1 MKVDRLPSTLLNV
14 SYISGHIGSQSD
26 RGSTEAVTPQEVG
39 QFKPLST
46 RKLPE
51 LIHNGIDTNFQLTQN
66 RVLITGNFVCLLIFR
81 AFYKHLLYAQAL
93 TLRACGMLSDNFVQ
107 NPSVSYRTLVSI
119 QIHPNPKKILDPPTH
134 PKTYAKTKGEWAVS
148 LIDIKRN
155 GRSYTWEEAG

>member
-1 MKVDRLPSTLLNV
+1 MKVDRCIRRLPNAP
-14 SYISGHIGSQSD
+14 YIIGCIGSQSD
-26 RGSTEAVTPQEVG
+26 RRSAEAATHGEG
-39 QFKPLST
+39 DQFKPLST

-51 LIHNGIDTNFQLTQN
+51 LIHNGIDTKFQLTRN

-93 TLRACGMLSDNFVQ
+93 TIRACGMLSDNFVQ
-107 NPSVSYRTLVSI
+107 NSDAGYRTLVSI
-119 QIHPNPKKILDPPTH
+119 QNHPNPKKNSKPPTT

-155 GRSYTWEEAG
+155 GRS